1 MFSLFKKK
9 EVDNNLYAPVD
20 GRIIP
25 LEEVPDEVFAK
36 KERALAGVTAP
47 AKGLTLVRVLYD

>member
-1 MFSLFKKK
+1 MFL
-9 EVDNNLYAPVD
+9 
-20 GRIIP
+20 
-25 LEEVPDEVFAK
+25 DEVFAK